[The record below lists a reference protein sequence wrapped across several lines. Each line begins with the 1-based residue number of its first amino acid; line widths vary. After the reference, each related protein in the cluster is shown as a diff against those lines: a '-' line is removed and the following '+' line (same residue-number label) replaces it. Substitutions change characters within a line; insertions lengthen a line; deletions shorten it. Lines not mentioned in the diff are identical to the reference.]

1 MNFHSYQHNYIR
13 EKSLND
19 NGEEEIYWDAIAV
32 TAPKY
37 EHAEEFLKELQNRQ
51 NEGII
56 SKKTFL
62 ISIPD
67 PYINTGYRP
76 MKTKR
81 KTKSQ
86 EEIDEE
92 EETYGE
98 VPLHYQSNN
107 NNKNDN
113 DSNKHHNQHYKKYH
127 NHSIHNSID
136 DNGENEENEENLHKP
151 HYTKVGSGSS
161 MINSLFVITEKLSA
175 LSGKSYLDVDIL
187 KNKRILLLLNGGI
200 HQHAPLVN
208 LCTKSFSMMPLKNI
222 DIIKNQRRHHQ
233 NNNKEGDHYEN
244 SKKYVGDEP
253 VYPIDIL
260 LSNLNEIV
268 LNLQPGFMVSSTESL
283 IFFNREDSNLKSK
296 TLWKQSGVSVITMN
310 VGPDYYTNHGM
321 CKINEET
328 GEILE
333 IAYKKPKEYLEVN
346 GFISKNDTASIYTGI
361 IFFCEKITEKL
372 LYLHNTSPLDSC
384 TYLGV
389 DSGSQLLKFG
399 VFPDILCSMT
409 KNETL
414 ESYLNQPYF
423 YGSHKSL
430 VRKARKVVWDSFRTT
445 PIRSI
450 KIKGSYYYLKNP
462 TDYLNFIRSNI
473 SDCREK
479 SIISTK
485 MHSFIGCQDSV
496 KGIIVNSILM
506 GKGKS
511 FETTVIY
518 DSILTGQ
525 WSIGERSIVFGVKS
539 LFETFHIRDNMMVNE
554 IHLKSIKIKHSI
566 SESPKALIVLGV
578 QDDLNS
584 FYNDPSAR
592 IANRNWEE
600 FLLSSG
606 VSPDELWSK
615 GVPKILRTARLF
627 PIIVNDQDEKMYEA
641 SLWIQNKE
649 SPPLSVIG
657 RWRSSKRISVAD
669 IIGESYL
676 LDYTQ
681 LEVKEQVQKLSE
693 NKVGDGV
700 LIVENSNSN
709 SNSNNCNK
717 NNSNVIDSKDNNN
730 NNNNNNKNNNN
741 NNNNNNDD
749 DDDNDLNNS
758 NENCFNINPNNLVDN
773 AISNS
778 ERIKPCTTSFTTG
791 ASEYSSKWMIEGD
804 IEAGFKW
811 RREISFQVDSMEIEH
826 ILVQGI
832 DQSILP
838 FVKKWS
844 ECNIPLSKALE
855 TLDRISLSCP
865 LQYTG
870 RLLSCISDTLAIY
883 VNNQGGLRSGPAR
896 NSQFEKSFNYFRNH
910 DERKGFLSLIKER
923 RKWLTSYES
932 MIRVARHYEGAGQI
946 VIKNIVDTCPTQL
959 KPLDPSVNPI
969 CSKKDWVCVSLPVRI
984 DLAGG
989 WTDTPPICYEHGGVV
1004 LNAAIRIRGKKS
1016 IEARVRRLD
1025 EPVLIFRVGQT
1036 GDSIICRS
1044 LNDLMDY
1051 DQPHAPGSL
1060 LKSCFLQLGLI
1071 DYGDSINFNNVG
1083 SVDGRKA
1090 KTITTSTT
1098 TACVVV
1104 CKTLKQQLESLGGG
1118 MEVTSSSDLPTG
1130 SGLGTSSILAAGLI
1144 TAMAYAYGYKYSDQH
1159 LFHAVLKVEQ
1169 MLTTGGGWQ
1178 DQIGGVLG
1186 GFKEGSC
1193 TRFHNK
1199 SDKIMVTANQ
1209 LPISEQ
1215 TIQTINNHLLLIY
1228 TGRTR
1233 LARDLLQDVI
1243 RRWYAKT
1250 QEILS
1255 NTESLIQTTQTMKEA
1270 LIKGDIKE
1278 IGTCLLQYWNQKK
1291 SMAVGAEP
1299 TRITEIFNLIRDYTY
1314 GYSLAGAGG
1323 GGFMILITKDH
1334 CTVTKNKLQEIIGR
1348 VDGLESVEIFDTE
1361 IDTNGLEISIEKHV
1375 EYLQVPPMNI
1385 IN

>member
-1 MNFHSYQHNYIR
+1 MNFQSYQHNYMG
-13 EKSLND
+13 EEENLNG

-32 TAPKY
+32 TAPKF

-67 PYINTGYRP
+67 PYINTGYEP
-76 MKTKR
+76 MKTKNR
-81 KTKSQ
+81 SKSQ
-86 EEIDEE
+86 EEQYEEDE
-92 EETYGE
+92 TFGE
-98 VPLHYQSNN
+98 VPPHYQSNN
-107 NNKNDN
+107 NTSNNNNNNDNN
-113 DSNKHHNQHYKKYH
+113 DSNESNNQKRYH
-127 NHSIHNSID
+127 NHSIHNSK
-136 DNGENEENEENLHKP
+136 DNNGDEVENEVQHKP
-151 HYTKVGSGSS
+151 HYSKVGSGSS

-222 DIIKNQRRHHQ
+222 DILKRQ
-233 NNNKEGDHYEN
+233 NNKNYNNQEETEKP
-244 SKKYVGDEP
+244 KRYVGDEP

-260 LSNLNEIV
+260 LSNLNEV
-268 LNLQPGFMVSSTESL
+268 VKNLHSGFMVSSTESL
-283 IFFNREDSNLKSK
+283 IFFNRDDSNLKSK

-321 CKINEET
+321 CKINDES

-333 IAYKKPKEYLEVN
+333 IAYKKPKEYLEGN
-346 GFISKNDTASIYTGI
+346 GFISKESDTASIYTGI
-361 IFFCEKITEKL
+361 IFFCEKTTEKL

-409 KNETL
+409 KNETF

-430 VRKARKVVWDSFRTT
+430 VKKARKVVWDLFRNT

-450 KIKGSYYYLKNP
+450 KIQGSYYYLKNP
-462 TDYLNFIRSNI
+462 SDYLSFIQTNI
-473 SDCREK
+473 NRNQDDDK
-479 SIISTK
+479 NVISKK
-485 MHSFIGCQDSV
+485 MHSFIACQDLPI
-496 KGIIVNSILM
+496 KGIIVNSILT

-511 FETTVIY
+511 FDTTVIY
-518 DSILTGQ
+518 DSILTGD

-539 LFETFHIRDNMMVNE
+539 LFETFYIRDNMIVTE
-554 IHLKSIKIKHSI
+554 IRLKSIKIKHSI

-578 QDDLNS
+578 EDDLNS
-584 FYNDPSAR
+584 FYNDPSSR

-627 PIIVNDQDEKMYEA
+627 PIIVDDQDEKMYDA

-681 LEVKEQVQKLSE
+681 LEVKQQVQQLSD

-700 LIVENSNSN
+700 LIVENL
-709 SNSNNCNK
+709 
-717 NNSNVIDSKDNNN
+717 NNN
-730 NNNNNNKNNNN
+730 NNNSSSCSSSRSNSSNNI
-741 NNNNNNDD
+741 NDYD
-749 DDDNDLNNS
+749 CKDSGNSNLNNS
-758 NENCFNINPNNLVDN
+758 SENIYGISSNNVVDN
-773 AISNS
+773 IISNTA
-778 ERIKPCTTSFTTG
+778 RIKPCTSSFTL
-791 ASEYSSKWMIEGD
+791 ADEFSSKWMIEGD
-804 IEAGFKW
+804 IQACFKW

-838 FVKKWS
+838 FIKKWS
-844 ECNIPLSKALE
+844 DCKIPLSKALE

-870 RLLSCISDTLAIY
+870 RLLSCISDTLAVY

-896 NSQFEKSFNYFRNH
+896 NCQFEKSYNYFRSH

-946 VIKNIVDTCPTQL
+946 VIKNIVDTCPTEL
-959 KPLDPSVNPI
+959 KPLDPSIYTI

-1071 DYGDSINFNNVG
+1071 DYGDGINFANVS

-1090 KTITTSTT
+1090 RTITTSTT

-1144 TAMAYAYGYKYSDQH
+1144 TAMAYAFGYKYSDQH

-1178 DQIGGVLG
+1178 DQIGGILG

-1193 TRFHNK
+1193 TRFHSKN
-1199 SDKIMVTANQ
+1199 DKIMVTAKQ
-1209 LPISEQ
+1209 LPMTDEI
-1215 TIQTINNHLLLIY
+1215 IQLINDHLLLVY

-1250 QEILS
+1250 QEILL
-1255 NTESLIQTTQTMKEA
+1255 NTDALIQTATTMKEA

-1291 SMAVGAEP
+1291 AMAVGAEP
-1299 TRITEIFNLIRDYTY
+1299 TRITEIFNLVKDFTH

-1334 CTVTKNKLQEIIGR
+1334 CADTKNKLQEIIR
-1348 VDGLESVEIFDTE
+1348 KVDGFETVEIFDTE
-1361 IDTNGLEISIEKHV
+1361 IDKNGLEISIEKHI
-1375 EYLQVPPMNI
+1375 EYLQVPPMNVT
-1385 IN
+1385 N